1 MTLEKERQL
10 KLAGMDRASQGSD
23 PVWREYAYVTLLEV
37 AAQQKTVHVD
47 DLHAVIEWHPA
58 NPNAWGAVWQKA
70 IRRGVLAKTGLY
82 RPTRLPGK
90 HAHEYPCY
98 TSLIYGQKEAAA

>member
-1 MTLEKERQL
+1 MTLEKEVQL
-10 KLAGMDRASQGSD
+10 KLEGMDRASAASD
-23 PVWREYAYVTLLEV
+23 PVWREYAYGKLLEV
-37 AAQQKTVHVD
+37 AARQKSVHVD

-58 NPNAWGAVWQKA
+58 SPNAWGGVWQRA

-90 HAHEYPCY
+90 HAHDYPCY
-98 TSLIYGQKEAAA
+98 RSLVYGQREAAA